1 MVGSGGGLTMLWL
14 ADPGPLTLLQIP
26 VCCSVLQCVSMCYC
40 MLPCAHGGVA
50 ELLHGLRASA
60 YGSDA
65 AEWCGC
71 CHMAFC
77 SVQLLEI

>member
-1 MVGSGGGLTMLWL
+1 MACG
-14 ADPGPLTLLQIP
+14 PGPTHTSADS
-26 VCCSVLQCVSMCYC
+26 SVLQCVSMCYC